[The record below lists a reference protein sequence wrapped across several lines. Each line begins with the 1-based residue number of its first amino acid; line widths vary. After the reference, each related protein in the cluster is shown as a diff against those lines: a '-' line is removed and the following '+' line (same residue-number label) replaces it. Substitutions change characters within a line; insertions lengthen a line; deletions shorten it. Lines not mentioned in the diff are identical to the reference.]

1 MVVLRRFKMNEQ
13 ELNIYLL
20 EQAFDNIQ
28 FLMRGSAYNYF
39 ALEPQQIN
47 TSDRHCIYNLYIYC
61 IQHKYN
67 PVWVMA
73 ICFDRYKFLSRKRKH
88 LPVMLPS
95 QLNTTHIEKAI
106 QSSTNYETYK
116 KNHDVLHFPYLSSL
130 YLIALKVW
138 FMLPYKQLVE
148 EAKHEIKQAEYDFYK
163 EPYIRPDLEALRQR
177 VLSVKSARQNIWRYI
192 LFFEGA
198 YSFYTPIFLVGEKP
212 STTLIN
218 FNELE
223 FEHALNGLNDND
235 DFKIES
241 YNNLQYLQRAVNQ
254 ISKVKGLV

>member
-1 MVVLRRFKMNEQ
+1 MIVSRRIRMNEQ

-28 FLMRGSAYNYF
+28 FLMRGSVYNYF
-39 ALEPQQIN
+39 ATDPQQVN
-47 TSDRHCIYNLYIYC
+47 TNDRRCIYNLYNYC
-61 IQHKYN
+61 RKNNYN

-73 ICFDRYKFLSRKRKH
+73 ICFDRYKFLNRKRKH
-88 LPVMLPS
+88 LPIMVPS

-106 QSSTNYETYK
+106 QSSANYEAYK

-138 FMLPYKQLVE
+138 FMLPYKQLVK
-148 EAKHEIKQAEYDFYK
+148 EAKHEIKQAEHDFYY
-163 EPYIRPDLEALRQR
+163 EPYIRSDLEALRQR
-177 VLSVKSARQNIWRYI
+177 VLSVKSAKNNIWRYI

-212 STTLIN
+212 SNTLIN
-218 FNELE
+218 FDELE
-223 FEHALNGLNDND
+223 FEQALNGLINDE
-235 DFKIES
+235 FKLES
-241 YNNLQYLQRAVNQ
+241 YNNLQYLHRAVDQ
-254 ISKVKGLV
+254 IAKVKGLV